1 MVASAR
7 SRLAL
12 VGCLGVAFIQVAVS
26 ILMSSLIADFPV
38 LSYVLYLVASCHSA
52 LSVQRFT
59 IAGDVHIL
67 VAKEGAIDLLAAVR
81 AADDRRLFSL
91 R

>member
-1 MVASAR
+1 
-7 SRLAL
+7 
-12 VGCLGVAFIQVAVS
+12 
-26 ILMSSLIADFPV
+26 MSSLIADLPV
-38 LSYVLYLVASCHSA
+38 LSYVLYLVACCSA

-67 VAKEGAIDLLAAVR
+67 VTKEGAIDLLAAVR
-81 AADDRRLFSL
+81 AADDRLFSL